1 MAAKVRTRHESDSK
15 MAAYLGQGKVLISS
29 ELPTLRSL
37 LRHGLQ
43 VQEEKA
49 LQALTSLP
57 SNTMRSAYPVNSLVD
72 DMATALTDQWHKA
85 NVDFKYPVVI
95 NDKSVKR
102 KIKEAWSLA
111 TNIAWKR
118 VTTKKQIETFESK
131 LDKLL
136 DITKCRC
143 IIQCCEV
150 FGCPTSCKSCKSCNR
165 CGDCKLCTECIEC
178 EQGHHISC
186 SCVRELK
193 LPLLELKFLQAQRQK
208 TCEKG
213 AVMISDT
220 MDRKEQEK
228 KEKRQGRTNLE
239 QESRVRTEEK
249 KKTERLEHEERIVME
264 KEMSIQLDRLEEQDA
279 NNNPEVELVELGV
292 TDHLEKRNMIDISGL
307 ASTAIRYQASSRLAG
322 ALATAFLGDL
332 IKAGVLPAQAASYSV
347 DGAKVQRAKDKMRGN
362 ATLRGN
368 AITEEDDVHCV
379 MFDSRIDR
387 KTKDR
392 HYDEE
397 THKFFPRVVAE
408 DHYTLTDGQGR

>member
-1 MAAKVRTRHESDSK
+1 
-15 MAAYLGQGKVLISS
+15 
-29 ELPTLRSL
+29 
-37 LRHGLQ
+37 
-43 VQEEKA
+43 
-49 LQALTSLP
+49 
-57 SNTMRSAYPVNSLVD
+57 
-72 DMATALTDQWHKA
+72 
-85 NVDFKYPVVI
+85 
-95 NDKSVKR
+95 
-102 KIKEAWSLA
+102 
-111 TNIAWKR
+111 
-118 VTTKKQIETFESK
+118 
-131 LDKLL
+131 
-136 DITKCRC
+136 
-143 IIQCCEV
+143 
-150 FGCPTSCKSCKSCNR
+150 
-165 CGDCKLCTECIEC
+165 
-178 EQGHHISC
+178 
-186 SCVRELK
+186 
-193 LPLLELKFLQAQRQK
+193 
-208 TCEKG
+208 
-213 AVMISDT
+213 MISDT

-279 NNNPEVELVELGV
+279 NNNPEAELVELGV

-332 IKAGVLPAQAASYSV
+332 IKSGVLPAEAASYSV